1 MKRLSRTILL
11 LAIAGFGAFW
21 LLTQPERLDALPAA
35 AQDYEPDMA
44 NGERM
49 FHAGG
54 CSSCHAAPGSSDK
67 KALAG
72 GVRLASDFGTFIA
85 PNISPD
91 PEDGIGGWS
100 ALDFVNAMRH
110 GVSPGGSHY
119 YPAFPYTSYQRMR
132 LTDLLD
138 LKAYLDTLPK
148 VAGKAPA
155 HEIGFPFNLRRGLG
169 LWKLVYLDGQQFTPA
184 PDETDQVNRGA
195 YLVNGPGHCGECH
208 TPRDFIGGL
217 RRDKWL
223 AGAPNPEGKGIVPNI
238 TPHAHGLADWSQ
250 KDIAYALESGF
261 TPQFD
266 SLGGSMGAVVDNMA
280 KLPAEDRDAIA
291 AYLKSIPAL
300 PNGYK

>member
-67 KALAG
+67 KALARRRAPCQRFRHLHRAEHLPRSRG
-72 GVRLASDFGTFIA
+72 RHRRVERAGFRQRDAPRRLA
-85 PNISPD
+85 
-91 PEDGIGGWS
+91 
-100 ALDFVNAMRH
+100 
-110 GVSPGGSHY
+110 GGSHY

-169 LWKLVYLDGQQFTPA
+169 LWKLVYLDGQQFTPR
-184 PDETDQVNRGA
+184 PMRPIRST
-195 YLVNGPGHCGECH
+195 
-208 TPRDFIGGL
+208 
-217 RRDKWL
+217 
-223 AGAPNPEGKGIVPNI
+223 GAPISSTAGPLRGM
-238 TPHAHGLADWSQ
+238 PH
-250 KDIAYALESGF
+250 
-261 TPQFD
+261 
-266 SLGGSMGAVVDNMA
+266 
-280 KLPAEDRDAIA
+280 PA
-291 AYLKSIPAL
+291 
-300 PNGYK
+300 